1 MAPETPYKR
10 GPNSKKTFPNRA
22 KPNTTPKYANDQT
35 ELMSC
40 TPNQPTRP
48 TRPSPNP
55 PSLEKQ
61 LACLMG
67 KSRGAGAQGG
77 RADGGSATR
86 TVGVQQPEWADGGR
100 VRVSATHYH
109 RAKKGSAT
117 RMGRRGM
124 KGSASSDSKANRV
137 QQPGMACGEGEF
149 QPPGRWGSATGE
161 GGGIESCQGGVLR
174 R

>member
-109 RAKKGSAT
+109 RAKMGSAT

-124 KGSASSDSKANRV
+124 KGSATRNGLRGGGV
-137 QQPGMACGEGEF
+137 
-149 QPPGRWGSATGE
+149 SATREMGFGNRG